1 MDLDLFQDFNTRYGH
16 PAGNGMLQNISSLI
30 KQNVRE
36 VDMAAR
42 YGEEEFI
49 LLLPM
54 IDGNGAF
61 ALAERLREQV
71 EQQTWGNPSFGK
83 LHVTISCG
91 LASIPAQGIET
102 AESLLTCANKAL
114 RRAKANGQNR
124 VEIYEPGRD

>member
-42 YGEEEFI
+42 YGGEEFI

-54 IDGNGAF
+54 IDGNGAS

-71 EQQTWGNPSFGK
+71 EHQTWENPSFGK

-91 LASIPAQGIET
+91 VASIPAQVIET
-102 AESLLTCANKAL
+102 AESLLACADKAL
-114 RRAKANGQNR
+114 RRAKANGRNR
-124 VEIYEPGRD
+124 MEIYEPGRD